1 MNVTVCN
8 ECNWDFYNLYKCTI
22 VLVSY
27 WKWILSCKN
36 YIWTW
41 ENKFTITSF
50 PQVYFFFSFSSS
62 MKSSQHGEATY
73 ISTMCWSH
81 INQPKQIMQWQ
92 SVRWGDDK
100 LIPYKWGIK
109 QCIMTF
115 DFSSLNV
122 IAKMWGS
129 KSQCD
134 LLFHIYVV

>member
-1 MNVTVCN
+1 MNVTV
-8 ECNWDFYNLYKCTI
+8 LI
-22 VLVSY
+22 G
-27 WKWILSCKN
+27 I
-36 YIWTW
+36 
-41 ENKFTITSF
+41 FTICTNVQLYWFHIENESYHAKITF
-50 PQVYFFFSFSSS
+50 ELEKISLPSLLSLKYTFFFSFSSS

-73 ISTMCWSH
+73 ISTICWSH
-81 INQPKQIMQWQ
+81 INQPKQIMQWH
-92 SVRWGDDK
+92 SVRWGGDK